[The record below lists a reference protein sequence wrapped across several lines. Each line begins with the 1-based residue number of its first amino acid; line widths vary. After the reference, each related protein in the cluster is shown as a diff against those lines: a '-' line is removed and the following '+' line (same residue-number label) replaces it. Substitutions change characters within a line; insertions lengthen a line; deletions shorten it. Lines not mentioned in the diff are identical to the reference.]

1 MILFKESRKEADI
14 LSDKAKSEFLQVIRS
29 IKRNGALTPL
39 ILAILIF
46 NMLIVASVAWITIN
60 REAKVNEIG
69 MGLAVDDTAATYKV
83 YMFDL
88 ENMVGTNT
96 HAGDDS
102 ELTLTNLDF
111 NQYDTIFHSQNKYTP
126 AIAKIQITRI
136 NSMPE
141 SGTVYLTLTRN
152 DLEEED
158 GKLSMYSSSVI
169 RFTAIIDHSKEDV
182 SLTDPDN
189 IYRHI
194 NNKYY
199 TTVSGYKGNDYDF
212 SKTFVTVNGEG
223 AGHTHEKVESITLS
237 IPYSSSDWYNDDGEK
252 RVMNVY
258 LYMTYNVHLIECFMN
273 ENTGGISLDDNVYL
287 FKNDMNMITVS
298 YEK

>member
-1 MILFKESRKEADI
+1 
-14 LSDKAKSEFLQVIRS
+14 
-29 IKRNGALTPL
+29 
-39 ILAILIF
+39 
-46 NMLIVASVAWITIN
+46 
-60 REAKVNEIG
+60 
-69 MGLAVDDTAATYKV
+69 
-83 YMFDL
+83 
-88 ENMVGTNT
+88 
-96 HAGDDS
+96 
-102 ELTLTNLDF
+102 
-111 NQYDTIFHSQNKYTP
+111 
-126 AIAKIQITRI
+126 
-136 NSMPE
+136 MPE

-258 LYMTYNVHLIECFMN
+258 LYMTYNVQLIECFMN